1 MTVSRPVAPRPVI
14 WHYYDITPDTGSK
27 TIQVQLCVLVHV
39 VFMTMFTPIKSLILW
54 SMEQQ

>member
-1 MTVSRPVAPRPVI
+1 MTVWRPVAPRPVI

-39 VFMTMFTPIKSLILW
+39 VFMTMFTPIKSLIL
-54 SMEQQ
+54 